1 MTEDARFEDGGE
13 APLNLGA
20 LTQEDLQ
27 VLSALIQDAVLP
39 VSEMRWFRDER
50 RFAMLLNRFRWE
62 DAAQDRH
69 GAERV
74 RSLLVFENV
83 LAVTSQGVTRED
95 PEMILSPLALTFLP
109 DAEPPSGLVEITL
122 AGDGAIRLKVEA
134 LEAVLK
140 DVTRPYRAPS
150 GRAPDHGE

>member
-1 MTEDARFEDGGE
+1 M
-13 APLNLGA
+13 
-20 LTQEDLQ
+20 
-27 VLSALIQDAVLP
+27 
-39 VSEMRWFRDER
+39 
-50 RFAMLLNRFRWE
+50 
-62 DAAQDRH
+62 
-69 GAERV
+69 